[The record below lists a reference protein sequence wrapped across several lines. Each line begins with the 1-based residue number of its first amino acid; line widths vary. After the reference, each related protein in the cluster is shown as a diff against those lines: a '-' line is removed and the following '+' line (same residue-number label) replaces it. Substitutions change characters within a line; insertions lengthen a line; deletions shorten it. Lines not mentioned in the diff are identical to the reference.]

1 MHLRFLPITIMRAS
15 KLTAVLLV
23 SFWAMGTVNCS
34 CQSLEIRRSEHRA
47 SGSYGSVAV
56 VVIRDDSIVVA
67 ADSRTLTDGMVNPDT
82 TCKITVVKDV
92 VFAATGLLK
101 GNRYALGIV
110 DYARS
115 VLTGPSKIW
124 YKLKTFQSG
133 ASKLL
138 TSWMDIPEDRDS
150 LADSPY
156 YRNNNSVH
164 SIFCFF
170 SDGKAVVVEYSF
182 TPSLVGNRFK
192 IGGVYDAGA
201 RKPGEILWIG
211 ASEQTDTLLMKDK
224 EFSER
229 IHALDAV
236 SAGRALVEKQTEFT
250 PGIVGGNVDIVLLT
264 PKGAKWIQH
273 KQNCY

>member
-1 MHLRFLPITIMRAS
+1 MANTRIP
-15 KLTAVLLV
+15 KLTGVVLFFLWATGTMD
-23 SFWAMGTVNCS
+23 SFYKS
-34 CQSLEIRRSEHRA
+34 QEIGRSEQVR

-56 VVIRDDSIVVA
+56 VVIRDDTIVVA
-67 ADSRTLTDGMVNPDT
+67 ADSRTVTDGVINPDT

-101 GNRYALGIV
+101 GNRYALGII

-115 VLTGPSKIW
+115 VLEDPSKTW

-150 LADSPY
+150 LAASPH
-156 YRNNNSVH
+156 YRNKHSVH

-170 SDGKAVVVEYSF
+170 SEGKPVVVKYSF
-182 TPSLVGNRFK
+182 TPSLIGKRFK

-211 ASEQTDTLLMKDK
+211 TSEQTDTLLKLDEK
-224 EFSER
+224 FSVR

-236 SAGRALVEKQTEFT
+236 SAARALVEKQSEFT
-250 PGIVGGNVDIVLLT
+250 PAIVGGDVDIVLVT
-264 PKGAKWIQH
+264 PKGAEWIQR